1 MATSIRLTP
10 EDEKRLESLVSRT
23 GGTKD
28 FYLREIIERGLEDL
42 EDYFVAADVLN
53 RLRSG
58 SEKSIL
64 LQKRERNL
72 PWTIEYTET
81 ALNDLR
87 KLDKKTIQRIVNY
100 IDRLTEGPGD
110 L

>member
-58 SEKSIL
+58 SEKI
-64 LQKRERNL
+64 
-72 PWTIEYTET
+72 YTASEARKKL
-81 ALNDLR
+81 ALD
-87 KLDKKTIQRIVNY
+87 D
-100 IDRLTEGPGD
+100 
-110 L
+110 